1 MLAEPDVCITPKP
14 SRLHLAEKYWE
25 QRSQMLLPT
34 QLRLSLARVS
44 SVMLPEEALG
54 SRWVPCRPHDPELIK
69 ALCIFCNSTLGLL
82 SLLGARDNRV
92 PSYPSFSL
100 DTLRSLPMP
109 NFAELE
115 SAERGLLTSWFDWL
129 SSQPLLPLP
138 RMDEDPVR
146 RQIDD
151 VVTKALGIDAE
162 WVSRIRR
169 ELAREPSVTNAR
181 YG

>member
-1 MLAEPDVCITPKP
+1 M
-14 SRLHLAEKYWE
+14 
-25 QRSQMLLPT
+25 
-34 QLRLSLARVS
+34 
-44 SVMLPEEALG
+44 
-54 SRWVPCRPHDPELIK
+54 
-69 ALCIFCNSTLGLL
+69 
-82 SLLGARDNRV
+82 
-92 PSYPSFSL
+92 
-100 DTLRSLPMP
+100 PMP
-109 NFAELE
+109 NFVELE

-138 RMDEDPVR
+138 NGRDPVR